1 MQTAVAAFVH
11 LTEAVALASADR
23 IAYPLAE
30 LNDLL
35 TAAPPEDVH
44 ALPMPRICDAY
55 RLNYV
60 TAMVEVA
67 SHRAGVL
74 PPEWT
79 ASILP
84 LPRPVFA
91 DSSLRLRSHLLTAS
105 PPPFR
110 RRNIF
115 IDSTVGDRV

>member
-1 MQTAVAAFVH
+1 METVAAAFVR
-11 LTEAVALASADR
+11 LTDAVASADR

-30 LNDLL
+30 LNDIL
-35 TAAPPEDVH
+35 APASPEDIR
-44 ALPMPRICDAY
+44 ALPAPRIADAY

-74 PPEWT
+74 PPDW
-79 ASILP
+79 APSVNP
-84 LPRPVFA
+84 LPRPVFI
-91 DSSLRLRSHLLTAS
+91 DRSLGLRPHLLTAS

-115 IDSTVGDRV
+115 IDSTVGDRI